1 MLQHLTC
8 FKTRRQSTAYLDGR
22 LRERE
27 HSRIAAH
34 LAECDS
40 CAAHIYQLKSLRF
53 GLQRLPTPLAP
64 ANLSTRLRVIASREK
79 QLITQS
85 QGSRFRFLWD
95 KWKFRVDEL
104 MRPLTIPATGGLLS
118 SVLLFSTLAL
128 TITTTKRAVTYDVP
142 VLYTEQMGANLV
154 PISVNA
160 DVVLNISVDGRG
172 RIRDYVVHDG
182 SGSFTGNAARLVYNN
197 IAMPEFP
204 SVLQIAHPI
213 TSDISITLTPL
224 VFRQ

>member
-1 MLQHLTC
+1 MLQMKC
-8 FKTRRQSTAYLDGR
+8 ISTRRQSTAYVDGR

-34 LAECDS
+34 LRECDL
-40 CAAHIYQLKSLRF
+40 CASHIDQLRSLQA
-53 GLQRLPTPLAP
+53 GLRRLPQPVAP
-64 ANLSTRLRVIASREK
+64 ANLTTRLRVTASREK
-79 QLITQS
+79 EIIRET
-85 QGSRFRFLWD
+85 QGSRLLYAWN

-104 MRPLTIPATGGLLS
+104 MRPLTIPATGGILS
-118 SVLLFSTLAL
+118 SVLLFATLAL
-128 TITTTKRAVTYDVP
+128 TITTSKVGVAYDVP

-160 DVVLNISVDGRG
+160 GVVLNISFDGKG
-172 RIRDYVVHDG
+172 RIQDYVVHDG
-182 SGSFTGNAARLVYNN
+182 TGSFTGDAGRLVYNN

-213 TSDISITLTPL
+213 TGDIRITLTPL
-224 VFRQ
+224 LFRQ